1 LLFLFLSFCVLSGL
15 LNCVPLASPKFVLS
29 LVDLGVSALVRD
41 SRKAA
46 RRARTGD
53 GVGAAHIVRVEEFDQ
68 QAADLNF

>member
-1 LLFLFLSFCVLSGL
+1 M
-15 LNCVPLASPKFVLS
+15 PLASPKFVLS